1 MTEPQTPKTPR
12 TSRSPQ
18 TPKTPR
24 ALADLVGAAVVA
36 TRGVAF
42 LRPGL
47 AELLRSSVG
56 LGAGRGTAGAPS
68 ASGVRVQRR
77 KGAPGV
83 DIEVYVVLHR
93 GHRALDVTRAVR
105 SAVVES
111 LAGAA
116 DEPGVADHAQVR
128 VTVTGVV

>member
-1 MTEPQTPKTPR
+1 MTDQQAPR
-12 TSRSPQ
+12 T
-18 TPKTPR
+18 
-24 ALADLVGAAVVA
+24 LADTVGAAVLA

-56 LGAGRGTAGAPS
+56 LGAARGGAGV
-68 ASGVRVQRR
+68 SGVRVRR
-77 KGAPGV
+77 QGTKGL
-83 DIEVYVVLHR
+83 DIEVHVVLNR

-105 SAVVES
+105 AAVLDALLTEARENGS
-111 LAGAA
+111 
-116 DEPGVADHAQVR
+116 AQVK